1 MATTGVTGVLMTLS
15 IESVALAES
24 RDFTLTQGQEEID
37 LTNRDSD
44 WWKESTPGLRDWAI
58 SGSGLYIYNDHARQL
73 LDWHWHDRGKTDV
86 SGYPAFL
93 TVIVTMADGAV
104 TKTGECYVTNITYPG
119 PHAGAAE
126 VSFTLRGT
134 HALTISTS

>member
-1 MATTGVTGVLMTLS
+1 MATAGKTGSLMTLS
-15 IESVALAES
+15 IEGSALAES

-37 LTNRDSD
+37 LTNRDSA
-44 WWKESTPGLRDWAI
+44 WWKESTPGLRDWAV

-73 LDWHWHDRGKTDV
+73 LDWHWHDRTP
-86 SGYPAFL
+86 SFL
-93 TVIVTMADGAV
+93 TVIITMADGTI

-134 HALTISTS
+134 HALTISAS